1 MEDTSNQLVLGDY
14 MFGLVIEDQV
24 FQNNFDAIVGMA
36 YPQFAEHDVIP
47 FFDCLMKAGILN
59 KNAFAFHMSLN

>member
-1 MEDTSNQLVLGDY
+1 
-14 MFGLVIEDQV
+14 MFGLVLEDQV

-36 YPQFAEHDVIP
+36 YPQFAEHDVVP